1 MFTAMLYVP
10 PGSMVM
16 GLWAKATEM
25 SFSFVTV
32 ALVTVRLPLE
42 VLKWVF
48 VLSSR
53 SASFNLMLDVTA
65 RLSLAFTLT

>member
-16 GLWAKATEM
+16 GVWAKATEM

-32 ALVTVRLPLE
+32 AFVTVRFPLE

-53 SASFNLMLDVTA
+53 SASFSLMLDVTA
-65 RLSLAFTLT
+65 RSSLAFTLT

>member
-10 PGSMVM
+10 HGSMVM

>member
-1 MFTAMLYVP
+1 
-10 PGSMVM
+10 MVM